1 VRLEELVPSC
11 RTFNDIIA
19 AKTFANRDKDRE
31 ALHELLD
38 IQERGCLA
46 YRERHR
52 SGIEFKMNDDPD
64 RDIEPYVQADST
76 ETETRSII
84 VLETPRRSA
93 LQPGPWSKQASLRT
107 SYFCNTTRPD
117 RHAITRFLE
126 YKRPARPDRHT
137 TAIHRLLL
145 ILRCWDRDSSGHY
158 CWQIFG

>member
-31 ALHELLD
+31 ALPELLD

-76 ETETRSII
+76 ETKTRSSSFLKHRGAVHCNLDRGPNRPHCGPHISA
-84 VLETPRRSA
+84 TPRDQTDMR
-93 LQPGPWSKQASLRT
+93 
-107 SYFCNTTRPD
+107 
-117 RHAITRFLE
+117 
-126 YKRPARPDRHT
+126 
-137 TAIHRLLL
+137 
-145 ILRCWDRDSSGHY
+145 
-158 CWQIFG
+158 